1 MKRKGLLCFLLLLAC
16 LCFSSAAYA
25 ATVNVDLLNNE
36 KRVISYRK
44 GQKIT
49 LLRYGQHIRQ
59 ASYKSSNPSVASVNP
74 SGVIRTKRPGK
85 TVITVKARGHIARYR
100 LKVTAN
106 NTPYDL
112 ANKYGRGMRYFIF
125 LDRGARKVY
134 VLR

>member
-1 MKRKGLLCFLLLLAC
+1 MERK
-16 LCFSSAAYA
+16 A

-85 TVITVKARGHIARYR
+85 TEALGER
-100 LKVTAN
+100 
-106 NTPYDL
+106 
-112 ANKYGRGMRYFIF
+112 
-125 LDRGARKVY
+125 
-134 VLR
+134 